1 MSQRVPLQPPLP
13 ANMDVALR
21 QALSDALRTHAIQ
34 LNWATGHE
42 IINASSTDAAFAD
55 LVLADASSGGFTLT
69 LPEAGVWR
77 DRVLRIKKT
86 DATGNTVTVAAAGSE
101 TIDGAASIAISTQ
114 YHCRQFMSDGKD
126 WYIVGA
132 YP

>member
-13 ANMDVALR
+13 ADMDAALR
-21 QALSDALRTHAIQ
+21 QALSDAFRTHALQ
-34 LNWATGHE
+34 LNWATAYDT
-42 IINASSTDAAFAD
+42 INVSSAETAFAD

-69 LPEAGVWR
+69 LPEAGFWN

-86 DATGNTVTVAAAGSE
+86 DATGNTVTVAATGSE
-101 TIDGAASIAISTQ
+101 TIDGAASVAISTQ
-114 YHCRQFMSDGKD
+114 YHCRQFMSDGQN
-126 WYIVGA
+126 WHIVGA

>member
-13 ANMDVALR
+13 ADMDAALR
-21 QALSDALRTHAIQ
+21 QALSDAFRTHALQ
-34 LNWATGHE
+34 LNWATAYDT
-42 IINASSTDAAFAD
+42 INVSSAETAFAD
-55 LVLADASSGGFTLT
+55 LVLADASGGGFTLT
-69 LPEAGVWR
+69 LPEAGFWN

-101 TIDGAASIAISTQ
+101 TIDGAASVAISTQ
-114 YHCRQFMSDGKD
+114 YHCRQFMSDGQN
-126 WYIVGA
+126 WHIVGA